1 MTAACVQDSGL
12 PWLTSV
18 DTMFHQNN
26 TEFSVSGS
34 SLSLASNK
42 WVSGEDRL
50 GNYTG
55 LQQVTSAL

>member
-1 MTAACVQDSGL
+1 MQGSGL

-34 SLSLASNK
+34 SLTLASNK
-42 WVSGEDRL
+42 WVAGEDRL

-55 LQQVTSAL
+55 LQQVRSAI

>member
-1 MTAACVQDSGL
+1 
-12 PWLTSV
+12 
-18 DTMFHQNN
+18 MFHQNN
-26 TEFSVSGS
+26 TEFSVSAS
-34 SLSLASNK
+34 SLSRGSNK